1 MSILPVKRS
10 RLQRLILKYQ
20 SKVDPCV
27 LRILFKNCGTFS
39 RKSYMEIIKLLQIAP
54 TQDLIN
60 KHDFKVNVVVD
71 ILYIKIKISYFALS
85 KLKRKQ
91 ITL

>member
-1 MSILPVKRS
+1 
-10 RLQRLILKYQ
+10 
-20 SKVDPCV
+20 
-27 LRILFKNCGTFS
+27 
-39 RKSYMEIIKLLQIAP
+39 MEIIKLLQIAP
-54 TQDLIN
+54 TQDLIS